1 MSDILIGL
9 GGTGGKILKAF
20 RQRLW
25 TEFDS
30 KQREGLAIEFIYVDT
45 DNNMINPTDISYQT
59 IHGNCCFEPTEFV
72 DIKTSCNI
80 DNVFAN
86 PQGYKRVLGI
96 LGNVNETQAAVCP
109 VGAAADQKRRAGRIL
124 FAANIDA
131 YIAKLNDSVRKV
143 RRTEIQGIINV
154 HIFAGLAGGT
164 GSGSIIDAIAQT
176 RKWFFSNNFN
186 ENQFRIVAFCQLPE
200 DTPPATWSTGR
211 YKANGYGALLEL
223 NQLFTSMY
231 NKEWK
236 DKTFK
241 PCYDITSH
249 TDYARLYLDYETPS
263 PDNLQKGRIPQSL
276 KIANGLMLYSNKND
290 FGYTID
296 TERTSDLSRLVADF
310 VYAKIFMPGGPQNEE
325 LNRFYNF
332 ENLSNFR
339 TESDETADAE
349 EGIPVP
355 VRTKAIG
362 SFGIK
367 RVIVPEEKIKEHV
380 AYVLGLSILYQMKY
394 NNWNNT
400 LGFRDEIVN
409 FAPLTYLNAEDR
421 KNKWMLTSDHLMLK
435 KYILQG
441 DKNEGWQEG
450 EFSQTYWN
458 AYINVV
464 APAAKNTDYPFNKL
478 DELCKQGYAE
488 GFRGVG
494 VENFYNDKSNAA
506 EAYAKEISLKVEQE
520 LFNEW
525 YMGKLAYHSI
535 LNIMEELINMTVNRK
550 DTINGTIVELSQKF
564 KHLEG
569 LIETIKNEYLN
580 AHAIKRPFILNNRY
594 ERVVELSKQLCI
606 AKTEY
611 AACNI
616 FASKLLDSLIVQFSD
631 LKNRIENFSKQV
643 DLLVEKTK
651 ERLTHLADLETFA
664 KSENDGTQN
673 MTLPIIEYYDRAK
686 LLGLEN
692 RILTDSKKMNEVGM
706 KVRTCIAEALQSDG
720 QFKSVNRMNVSRLT
734 NILLEEVYPKI
745 LTYHDEFCTEKQNKV
760 LGVPILSRLQ
770 HKFDGKDN
778 ELRQFAENLIVASG
792 FFSEINMNEIQMNIP
807 NNQPPIVNQNI
818 KTQRIIVTLPKT
830 EAPELI
836 EFAETLKQKLENAI
850 GGGFSGSVTVGM
862 NGQNPNEILLMG
874 VVNGYPMRAI
884 SALQMLKA
892 EYEHQ
897 ITLEPN
903 NRIVL
908 HTENEA
914 KDYRDLFVKQA
925 ASPAEIRDLYV
936 PYLILDLGLGKI
948 QYDEDSGEYGEMG
961 EKDFFGNSTISP
973 WGKTRFIDIPYDDH
987 LMSEKYKSL
996 KKMFEAI
1003 MEEAFGEID
1012 CSSHRLVETKKKELQ
1027 QELMS
1032 VVGKVIKTENPAP
1045 KSKYNEFVRWTE
1057 NAIKILM
1064 SYKPQV

>member
-131 YIAKLNDSVRKV
+131 YIAKLNDSVQKV
-143 RRTEIQGIINV
+143 KKTEIKGTINV

-249 TDYARLYLDYETPS
+249 TDYARLYLDYENPTPE
-263 PDNLQKGRIPQSL
+263 NLQKGRIPQAL

-296 TERTSDLSRLVADF
+296 TGHT
-310 VYAKIFMPGGPQNEE
+310 
-325 LNRFYNF
+325 
-332 ENLSNFR
+332 
-339 TESDETADAE
+339 SDETADAE

-421 KNKWMLTSDHLMLK
+421 KNKWMLTSGHLMLK

-458 AYINVV
+458 AYINGV
-464 APAAKNTDYPFNKL
+464 APAAKNTDSPFNQL
-478 DELCKQGYAE
+478 EELCEQGYTD

-494 VENFYNDKSNAA
+494 VENFYNDKSNAT

-525 YMGKLAYHSI
+525 YMGKLAYHS
-535 LNIMEELINMTVNRK
+535 LLKIMEELINLTRTRQ
-550 DTINGTIVELSQKF
+550 DGINGVMVDLSRRISELEQMIK
-564 KHLEG
+564 
-569 LIETIKNEYLN
+569 TIKDEYLN
-580 AHAIKRPFILNNRY
+580 APIWKRPFILNNRY
-594 ERVVELSKQLCI
+594 ERVVELNKQKYV

-616 FASKLLDSLIVQFSD
+616 FASKLLDSLIVQFND
-631 LKNRIENFSKQV
+631 LKNRIEGFTKQV
-643 DLLVEKTK
+643 DLLVENTK
-651 ERLTHLADLETFA
+651 DQLTHLADLESYA
-664 KSENDGTQN
+664 NAENDGTQN

-706 KVRTCIAEALQSDG
+706 KVRTCIVEALQSDG

-770 HKFDGKDN
+770 HKFEGKDN

-792 FFSEINMNEIQMNIP
+792 FFSEINMNEIQINIP

-818 KTQRIIVTLPKT
+818 KTQRIIVILPKT

-836 EFAETLKQKLENAI
+836 EFAETLKQRLENAI
-850 GGGFSGSVTVGM
+850 GGGFNGSVTVGM

-948 QYDEDSGEYGEMG
+948 QFDEDSGEYGEMG

-987 LMSEKYKSL
+987 LMSEKHKSL
-996 KKMFEAI
+996 KKMFETI
-1003 MEEAFGEID
+1003 MEDAFSEID

-1032 VVGKVIKTENPAP
+1032 IVGKVIKTENPTP

-1057 NAIKILM
+1057 SAIKILM